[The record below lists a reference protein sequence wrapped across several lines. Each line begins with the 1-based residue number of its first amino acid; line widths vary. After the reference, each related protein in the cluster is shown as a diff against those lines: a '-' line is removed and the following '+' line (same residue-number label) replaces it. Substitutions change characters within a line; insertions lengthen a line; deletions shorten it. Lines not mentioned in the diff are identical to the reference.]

1 MTTPTRKNRW
11 AAVLLQ
17 PRWVALSFFVV
28 LFVPL
33 AVYLGAWQFD
43 RGDERDE
50 FNQDL
55 LSQLTSQPR
64 AIDDTVD
71 LDSLETWAPIVV
83 SGKFDAATDILVR
96 RRTQGGYS
104 GYYVLTPFRIDEQ
117 ALVLVNRG
125 WLRAVG
131 AAATNPVVPPAPTGT
146 VELKARWRP
155 AEISQGPVPTDLPPY
170 QIVAI
175 DPSQIADTYPEV
187 GSVISEGYLQSETA
201 QQVEDVIS
209 PEGANSGITP
219 LQPVNLP
226 ALSSGPHLGYAIQW
240 LIFGSIAIVGWVILL
255 KREVRPK

>member
-1 MTTPTRKNRW
+1 VTTPTRKNRW

-17 PRWVALSFFVV
+17 PRWVALTFFVV

-33 AVYLGAWQFD
+33 AVYLGFWQFD
-43 RGDERDE
+43 RGDERDD

-55 LSQLTSQPR
+55 LSQLTSPPR
-64 AIDDTVD
+64 AIDDSVD
-71 LDSLETWAPIVV
+71 LDSLATWAPIVV
-83 SGKFDAATDILVR
+83 SGQFDTATDILVR

-117 ALVLVNRG
+117 TSVLVNRG

-131 AAATNPVVPPAPTGT
+131 AASINPAVPPAPTGT
-146 VELKARWRP
+146 LELKARWRP
-155 AEISQGPVPTDLPPY
+155 AETTQGPVPTDLPAY

-187 GSVISEGYLQSETA
+187 GSVISEGYLQSEIA
-201 QQVEDVIS
+201 QQVEGVLSTDS
-209 PEGANSGITP
+209 AGSGVTP
-219 LQPVNLP
+219 LQPINLP
-226 ALSSGPHLGYAIQW
+226 TLSSGPHLGYAIQW